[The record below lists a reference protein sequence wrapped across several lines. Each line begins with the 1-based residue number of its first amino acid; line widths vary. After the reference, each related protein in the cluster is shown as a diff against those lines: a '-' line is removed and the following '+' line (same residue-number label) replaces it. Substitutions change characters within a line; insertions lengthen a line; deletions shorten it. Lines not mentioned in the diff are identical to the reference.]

1 MNIYFIEK
9 NMNGL
14 EALQKMFK
22 SLIIRGKQIKTTM
35 SYHCIPI
42 SRTNTEPGK
51 DTGQPELT
59 YCWRKAKPYSRF
71 GKQFDSFFV
80 FLFFYQV
87 KHTLTIDAAIPF
99 LDIS

>member
-1 MNIYFIEK
+1 
-9 NMNGL
+9 MNGL

-35 SYHCIPI
+35 PYHCIPI
-42 SRTNTEPGK
+42 SMTNTEPGK

-59 YCWRKAKPYSRF
+59 YCWWKAKLYSRF
-71 GKQFDSFFV
+71 GKQFDRFVFVFFV
-80 FLFFYQV
+80 FLLFFYHV
-87 KHTLTIDAAIPF
+87 KHTHTIDAAIPF